1 MSTLV
6 GNIVIKAGKTNPK
19 IQGHVIASALAV
31 IAGSIIFFIGIIRV
45 GWIVDLISLTAISAF
60 MTGSALNIAVGQVPT
75 LLGISVT
82 GFNTRAATYTVV
94 INTLKYLK
102 HTKLDAAIG
111 LTALTLLYLI
121 RSACKFA
128 AKKFP
133 SRQKA
138 IFFVATLRTV
148 FVILLYTLIGYLVNR
163 HHRKAPKFKLLGA
176 VPRG

>member
-6 GNIVIKAGKTNPK
+6 GQIVTKAAKSDPK
-19 IQGHVIASALAV
+19 VQGHVIASALAV
-31 IAGSIIFFIGIIRV
+31 IAGSIIFFIGIIRI
-45 GWIVDLISLTAISAF
+45 GWIVDLISLTSISAF

-111 LTALTLLYLI
+111 LSALVLLYAI

-148 FVILLYTLIGYLVNR
+148 FVILLYTLISYLVNR
-163 HHRKAPKFKLLGA
+163 NHRKNTKFKVLGT